1 MKNEELNKYLAEFMG
16 WFPGESIG
24 YAPAWYFKKSANN
37 IYETVIPIS
46 NWNPTED
53 LNQAFR
59 CLEKQQSE
67 YDWQLMYEYAE
78 QDDIWFGQE
87 YSCDIWPLK
96 LVSKMISGRSNTPA
110 LAICQALYK
119 TMEG

>member
-1 MKNEELNKYLAEFMG
+1 MKNEELNKYMAEFMG
-16 WFPGESIG
+16 WVTGESIG

-53 LNQAFR
+53 RNQMAMCEDR
-59 CLEKQQSE
+59 IPEDKYKKYCLTLIDILGIERQS
-67 YDWQLMYEYAE
+67 YADE
-78 QDDIWFGQE
+78 CLHYYKALFKFAT
-87 YSCDIWPLK
+87 P
-96 LVSKMISGRSNTPA
+96 NTRQRA
-110 LAICQALYK
+110 EALYK